1 MKTLTCPPA
10 LSLHART
17 TSLCHSQLHALHH
30 HACAGFPLLVC
41 FLFSFSANS
50 LFFSPLTTLLQ
61 HHNRD
66 HDTTHGVTTATTTT
80 CGTTTTTTTTTSH
93 ATTIATVTLH
103 VAWPP
108 RPHSPTTVPVTPY
121 MA

>member
-66 HDTTHGVTTATTTT
+66 RDTTHGMTTAP
-80 CGTTTTTTTTTSH
+80 
-93 ATTIATVTLH
+93 AT
-103 VAWPP
+103 P
-108 RPHSPTTVPVTPY
+108 RAAQQQHLSPLLDRSPLSR
-121 MA
+121 